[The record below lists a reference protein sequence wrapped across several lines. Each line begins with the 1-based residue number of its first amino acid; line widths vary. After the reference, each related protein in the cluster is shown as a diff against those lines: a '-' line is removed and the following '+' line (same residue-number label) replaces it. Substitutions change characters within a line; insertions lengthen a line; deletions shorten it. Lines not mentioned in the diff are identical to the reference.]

1 MSTEH
6 PYALSTPF
14 GRYLRPTTWY
24 ACWKTCWVT
33 HYLLSVPSFPH
44 CHIQLRLTLLPG
56 PEVTLAAGTPASNSG
71 RDFRLDKKPARQ
83 TELLPPTQAETPA
96 WQETMLNNRN
106 LGPNSRGDH
115 LLNHKSYKSGE
126 REETE
131 TKEQISIQQRKL
143 RNQDLGL

>member
-1 MSTEH
+1 MLSPLLLVDTSAQPHAMLAGRPAGLPIIFSVST
-6 PYALSTPF
+6 
-14 GRYLRPTTWY
+14 
-24 ACWKTCWVT
+24 
-33 HYLLSVPSFPH
+33 SFPH

-71 RDFRLDKKPARQ
+71 RDFRLDKKPASQ

-96 WQETMLNNRN
+96 WQETMLDNRS

-115 LLNHKSYKSGE
+115 LLNHRSHKPGE

-131 TKEQISIQQRKL
+131 TKEQISIQQRKP